1 MREEKKITLIILIIK
16 KANNRLKR
24 RKLNMAKVISTDKA
38 PAAIGPYVQAVDL
51 GNMLF
56 ASGQIPLN
64 PTTGEMPSCVKEQAK
79 QSLANVKAIVTKAGY
94 QVNNIVKTTIFLA
107 DMNDFTAVNEV
118 YEAFFTE
125 NNASFPARSCV
136 QVARIPKDAKVEI
149 EVIAAK

>member
-24 RKLNMAKVISTDKA
+24 RKSNMAKVISTDKA

-136 QVARIPKDAKVEI
+136 QVIRIPKDAKVEI

>member
-1 MREEKKITLIILIIK
+1 
-16 KANNRLKR
+16 
-24 RKLNMAKVISTDKA
+24 MAKVIQTEKA

-56 ASGQIPLN
+56 ASGQIPLV
-64 PTTGEMPSCVKEQAK
+64 PETGEMPTCVKEQAK
-79 QSLANVKAIVTKAGY
+79 QSLANVKAIITSAGY

-107 DMNDFTAVNEV
+107 DMNDFAAVNAV
-118 YEAFFTE
+118 YEAFFIE
-125 NNASFPARSCV
+125 HNAGFPARSCV